1 MEENKT
7 KIKKDL
13 FRVIRGL
20 KGNSKN
26 RGITLV
32 ALVITIVV
40 LIILAGVIISITLG
54 NGGIIDRAKTAKE
67 QYQNAQDYEEME
79 IAKLTNEVGK
89 YSVDGATRDVTYCTT
104 PATSLTTSSA
114 SVTNPCVIVE
124 SYRNGTEWCRVWSDG
139 WIEQGGY
146 ATSGNTASGEK
157 ISFNKNFLDT
167 NYTVTTTFYNGI
179 NDGSTR
185 TVVCVQ
191 KSIDGFNCVG
201 SWSNKDTFGYDKYGF
216 NWYACGY

>member
-1 MEENKT
+1 MEEKKT

-13 FRVIRGL
+13 FRGARTL
-20 KGNSKN
+20 KSNSQN
-26 RGITLV
+26 RGITLI
-32 ALVITIVV
+32 ALVITIII
-40 LIILAGVIISITLG
+40 LLILAGISIAQLTG
-54 NGGIIDRAKTAKE
+54 NGLFEKAKLAKE
-67 QYQNAQDYEEME
+67 ESKNAQDYEEE
-79 IAKLTNEVGK
+79 QIAKYSNEING
-89 YSVDGATRDVTYCTT
+89 YVDGDRSTTYCTT

-191 KSIDGFNCVG
+191 KSINGFNCVG